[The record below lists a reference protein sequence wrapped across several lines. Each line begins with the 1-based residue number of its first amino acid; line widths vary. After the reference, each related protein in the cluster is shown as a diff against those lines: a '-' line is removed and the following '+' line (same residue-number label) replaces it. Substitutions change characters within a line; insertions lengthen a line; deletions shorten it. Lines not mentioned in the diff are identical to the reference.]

1 MTKHSRS
8 KRIVG
13 EMWMNYNF
21 NFNVVFRNI
30 DVFMEG
36 LGLGLFLAAI
46 SLTLAIIIGLII
58 ALGAVSNHKTMK
70 KAARVYVTI
79 FRNTPLLILIY
90 IIYFGLP
97 DLGIILSKQIAFILT
112 LSLYGAAYMTEVFRA
127 GLEGIP
133 KGIIE
138 AGYAIGL
145 SRRQIML
152 DIKLPIMFRSV
163 LPSMGNYL
171 ISLFKDTSLAAAIA
185 IPEITYITKK
195 LNVQSFRTFEVWIAA
210 ALLYVITSYL
220 MARGLSLLER
230 KWKIK

>member
-1 MTKHSRS
+1 
-8 KRIVG
+8 
-13 EMWMNYNF
+13 MNYNF

>member
-1 MTKHSRS
+1 
-8 KRIVG
+8 
-13 EMWMNYNF
+13 MNYNF
-21 NFNVVFRNI
+21 NFNVVYRNI
-30 DVFMEG
+30 DIFIEG
-36 LGLGLFLAAI
+36 LGLGLFLAAV

-58 ALGAVSNHKTMK
+58 ALGAVSNHKAMK

-127 GLEGIP
+127 GLESIP

-145 SRRQIML
+145 SRRQTML

>member
-1 MTKHSRS
+1 
-8 KRIVG
+8 
-13 EMWMNYNF
+13 MNYNF

-30 DVFMEG
+30 DIFLES
-36 LGLGLFLAAI
+36 LGLALFLAAI
-46 SLTLAIIIGLII
+46 SLTFAVILGLVI
-58 ALGAVSNHKTMK
+58 ALGSVSTHKSMK
-70 KAARVYVTI
+70 RLARIYVTI

-90 IIYFGLP
+90 IIYFGFP
-97 DLGIILSKQIAFILT
+97 DMGVILSKQIAFILT

-127 GLEGIP
+127 GLENIP
-133 KGIIE
+133 NGIIE
-138 AGYAIGL
+138 AGRAIGM
-145 SRRQIML
+145 RRFHVMI

-210 ALLYVITSYL
+210 AVLYVVASYTL
-220 MARGLSLLER
+220 ARVLSLIER
-230 KWKIK
+230 KWTIK

>member
-1 MTKHSRS
+1 
-8 KRIVG
+8 
-13 EMWMNYNF
+13 
-21 NFNVVFRNI
+21 
-30 DVFMEG
+30 
-36 LGLGLFLAAI
+36 
-46 SLTLAIIIGLII
+46 
-58 ALGAVSNHKTMK
+58 MK

-79 FRNTPLLILIY
+79 FRNTPLLILVY

-97 DLGIILSKQIAFILT
+97 DLGLTLSKNVAFIFT

-127 GLEGIP
+127 GLESIP

-145 SRRQIML
+145 SRFQTMM

-171 ISLFKDTSLAAAIA
+171 ISLFKDTSLSSAIA

-220 MARGLSLLER
+220 MARIINLLER